1 MEFISLGRHCD
12 VAYNIAKYIKK
23 EQTHF
28 FDWLRTDFK
37 CILHILYSNN
47 IVTIF
52 NLENIKVDKKLYAH
66 ENEIAITLKNF
77 EENNLTLLFH
87 HEIRLKDYNNYND
100 TEINNKLNEFIE
112 KYKRRFNRLIQLIKS
127 NNKLIFIYK
136 VTNYFDYKIYTS
148 EFEKAILAINPN
160 CIFSLVILVDV
171 RDKDYFYIK
180 YKNYLKINIAKYIDK
195 NIKPDWNSPQIKWT
209 EVFNIINI
217 LAF

>member
-23 EQTHF
+23 QPTQF

-37 CILHILYSNN
+37 CILHILNLNN
-47 IVTIF
+47 IDNIF
-52 NLENIKVDKKLYAH
+52 NLENIKVDKELYAH

-87 HEIRLKDYNNYND
+87 HEIKLKDYNNYNN
-100 TEINNKLNEFIE
+100 TEINNKLNEFID
-112 KYKRRFNRLIQLIKS
+112 KYKRRFNRLNELIKS

-136 VTNYFDYKIYTS
+136 ITNHFDYKIYIS
-148 EFEKAILAINPN
+148 EFEKVILSINPN
-160 CIFSLVILVDV
+160 CIFCLVLLVDS
-171 RDKDYFYIK
+171 REEDFYYTK
-180 YKNYLKINIAKYIDK
+180 YKNYLKINVGKYIDK
-195 NIKPDWNSPQIKWT
+195 NIKPDWYTPQIKWT